1 MKECGEDPKGF
12 YDEMVKG
19 EVTEQ
24 IVRALVDPRQNQG
37 RYVSRSVRSP
47 WLLAPKSKAARVQPY
62 KECFVL
68 KKTENG
74 AGCLVYTVLYWR
86 SEDAVS

>member
-1 MKECGEDPKGF
+1 MCKLQSFIARTFGLSDRLSLEVGQLLYTMKECGEDPKGF

-24 IVRALVDPRQNQG
+24 TVRALVDTRQNQG

-62 KECFVL
+62 
-68 KKTENG
+68 
-74 AGCLVYTVLYWR
+74 
-86 SEDAVS
+86 